1 METRGHTRRH
11 LHQPQR
17 RRRPGRASPGHQLG
31 AIGTIIGAGVQ
42 YASLNKQL
50 SYLDNEGRDE
60 FMEQVKAQYGVNYD
74 PQANAMTARIMENL
88 SRSVA
93 AIDPSI
99 LDKPYNY
106 FVNNDTTFNAFCT
119 IGHNMSVNI
128 GLFEPLNYNENEVVF
143 VLAHEMGHGQ
153 ENHPIEGVKKSMP
166 LDLLASLAGA
176 NGGAAQLGSA
186 ILSQIGTANLVTK
199 PMERK
204 RTNWPRIRRRRR
216 LQSRRRSRLMAA
228 HAGKGRLRQDER
240 RHGAV
245 QRSSDQR
252 QPPRYVQR
260 DPDKVEPQRRQGR
273 RRNGYDFHPRQ
284 RMVRPGRY
292 GSMSGREQ
300 AYLIAGN
307 LAAVYHQNKRPTASV
322 HTQGQMLY
330 VGAQP
335 IADLSARAGPSC
347 RDGPPAGPAVIGIT
361 QYLLFSRPK

>member
-1 METRGHTRRH
+1 MSASSWK
-11 LHQPQR
+11 
-17 RRRPGRASPGHQLG
+17 RAAIRAAICISLSAAVAPAAPVQAINLG

-106 FVNNDTTFNAFCT
+106 FVNNDTSFNAFCT

-128 GLFEPLNYNENEVVF
+128 GLFEPLNYNENEVAF

-153 ENHPIEGVKKSMP
+153 KNHPIEGVKKSMP
-166 LDLLASLAGA
+166 L
-176 NGGAAQLGSA
+176 SA

-199 PMERK
+199 PMEKEADKLAFEYAVGAGYNPGAGAALWQRMLEK
-204 RTNWPRIRRRRR
+204 GGSVKTSGVMELFNDHPTNV
-216 LQSRRRSRLMAA
+216 SRRDTYSKTLTKWSNNVVKVDAETGMISIR
-228 HAGKGRLRQDER
+228 GKEWFAPADT
-240 RHGAV
+240 A
-245 QRSSDQR
+245 
-252 QPPRYVQR
+252 
-260 DPDKVEPQRRQGR
+260 
-273 RRNGYDFHPRQ
+273 
-284 RMVRPGRY
+284 
-292 GSMSGREQ
+292 SMSGLEQ

-307 LAAVYHQNKRPTASV
+307 LAAVYHQSKRPTASV

-335 IADLSARAGPSC
+335 IADLSAEPN
-347 RDGPPAGPAVIGIT
+347 PAAVT
-361 QYLLFSRPK
+361 ARLQALL

>member
-1 METRGHTRRH
+1 MSASAWK
-11 LHQPQR
+11 
-17 RRRPGRASPGHQLG
+17 RAAIRAAICISLSAAVAPAAPVQAINLG

-128 GLFEPLNYNENEVVF
+128 GLFEPLNYNENEVAF

-199 PMERK
+199 PMEKEADKLAFEYAVGAGYNPGAGAALWQRMLEK
-204 RTNWPRIRRRRR
+204 GGSVKTSGVMELFNDHPTNV
-216 LQSRRRSRLMAA
+216 SRRDTYSETLTKWSRNVVRVDAETGMISIR
-228 HAGKGRLRQDER
+228 GKEWFAPADT
-240 RHGAV
+240 A
-245 QRSSDQR
+245 
-252 QPPRYVQR
+252 
-260 DPDKVEPQRRQGR
+260 
-273 RRNGYDFHPRQ
+273 
-284 RMVRPGRY
+284 
-292 GSMSGREQ
+292 SMSGREQ

-335 IADLSARAGPSC
+335 IADLSAE
-347 RDGPPAGPAVIGIT
+347 PAPAAVT
-361 QYLLFSRPK
+361 ARLQALL